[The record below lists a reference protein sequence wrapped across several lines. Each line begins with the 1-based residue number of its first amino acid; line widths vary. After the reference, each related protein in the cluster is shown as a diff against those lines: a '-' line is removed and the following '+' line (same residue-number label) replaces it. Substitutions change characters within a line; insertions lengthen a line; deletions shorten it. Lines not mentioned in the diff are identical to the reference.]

1 MRPGQYHT
9 WSRCSRGA
17 GGAASLSD
25 NSLTSTACVLF
36 GQLLLFI
43 NKYLHYVHDTIERES
58 RAARRAGAGRVPLS
72 SQI

>member
-43 NKYLHYVHDTIERES
+43 NKYLHVHDTIERE